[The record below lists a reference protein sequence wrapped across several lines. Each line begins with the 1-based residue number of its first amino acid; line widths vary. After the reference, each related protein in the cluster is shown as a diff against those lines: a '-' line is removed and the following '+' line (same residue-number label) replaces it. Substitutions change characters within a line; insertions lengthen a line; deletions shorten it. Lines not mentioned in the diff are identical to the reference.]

1 MVTPA
6 TLTAVSITTT
16 NNNNN
21 SSSINS
27 TKRKNEENIISAL
40 TRKST
45 VSRISSPQ
53 HSTNEIDNSFIRSIP
68 TFRIPKIAR

>member
-6 TLTAVSITTT
+6 TLPPLSITTT
-16 NNNNN
+16 NNNN
-21 SSSINS
+21 SININS
-27 TKRKNEENIISAL
+27 NKRKTEENIISAI

-45 VSRISSPQ
+45 ERPQ
-53 HSTNEIDNSFIRSIP
+53 QSTNEIDNSFIRSIP